1 MLWLPRLLHVDVQSN
16 HNANKP
22 AQRNLFIMKV
32 IIRLLAA
39 TAVGFAIAQ
48 CSAADGPPR
57 GEMLCDHVVVLDGEG
72 KLLPWTSFDSV
83 IVRSMNY
90 IKSCP
95 TVPTKFGDDPWYLV
109 TSKLTADAK
118 FKRNQNCQG
127 SHAYWGVETL
137 IRYYAYSGD
146 EDAIRPVRLILER
159 IMNYHTPSD
168 WNWPNVPRTQDNSP
182 DGEYTDEVGE
192 PDKMA
197 LVGVAYLRFY
207 KLTGDE
213 KYLVAARAIAK
224 SVALRVTTGDATNSP
239 LPFRVN
245 MKTGRIMDAY
255 TSHMIAPVLFFHE
268 MIQMDMREAGLYQS
282 KRDLIWNWIVEFP
295 IANHEWSGYYEDV
308 KGSMANKN
316 QQNPMET
323 ARFILRN
330 PALDPDASSHVER
343 LLDWVKHRFGQTK
356 RFGATSI
363 REQDGCFFEMSSHTA
378 RYASI
383 VARKFGVSQ
392 DPKDREEARASFA
405 LATYS
410 SYSKYS
416 RGENSVNYTGIGYAN
431 PWFTDSYFDYLSHL
445 LDGMAELPEMA
456 PVDSDHIIG
465 STSVINKVK
474 YQPGR
479 IEYTAYESPGTEILR
494 LSFIPRAVTVEGK
507 PLPATGWTYGA
518 YRGVPG
524 VLRISREKG
533 GRNVTISRE

>member
-1 MLWLPRLLHVDVQSN
+1 M
-16 HNANKP
+16 
-22 AQRNLFIMKV
+22 
-32 IIRLLAA
+32 IRLAA
-39 TAVGFAIAQ
+39 AIIVGFVVAP

-57 GEMLCDHVVVLDGEG
+57 GEMLCDHAVVLDGDG

-90 IKSCP
+90 IRSCP
-95 TVPTKFGDDPWYLV
+95 TVPTKFGADPWYLV
-109 TSKLTADAK
+109 TSKMTADAK

-137 IRYYAYSGD
+137 VRYYAYSGD
-146 EDAIRPVRLILER
+146 EDALRPIRLILDR
-159 IMNYHTPSD
+159 VLDYHTPSD
-168 WNWPNVPRTQDNSP
+168 WNWSNVPRTQDNSP

-197 LVGVAYLRFY
+197 MVGVADLKFF
-207 KLTGDE
+207 KLTGDK
-213 KYLVAARAIAK
+213 KYLDAARAIAK
-224 SVALRVTTGDATNSP
+224 VIARRVTAGDATNSP

-245 MKTGRIMDAY
+245 MKTGQILDPY
-255 TSHMIAPVLFFHE
+255 TSHMIAPVLLFQE
-268 MIQMDMREAGLYQS
+268 MIPLDAAESGLYRS
-282 KRDLIWNWIVEFP
+282 KRDLIWQWIVEFP
-295 IANHEWSGYYEDV
+295 LKNHEWSGYYEDV
-308 KGSMANKN
+308 KSSKDNKN

-330 PALDPDASSHVER
+330 PALDPGAANHVQP

-363 REQDGCFFEMSSHTA
+363 REQDVCFLEMSSHTA

-383 VARKFGVSQ
+383 MARKFGVTRS
-392 DPKDREEARASFA
+392 PEDREAARASFA

-416 RGENSVNYTGIGYAN
+416 HGKISVNYTGIGYPN
-431 PWFTDSYFDYLSHL
+431 PWFTDSYFDYLAHL
-445 LDGMAELPEMA
+445 LEGMAELPEMA
-456 PVDSDHIIG
+456 PADSDHIIG

-479 IEYTAYESPGTEILR
+479 IEYTAHESAGTEILR
-494 LSFIPRAVTVEGK
+494 LSFIPRAVTLEGK
-507 PLPATGWTYGA
+507 PLLAPDWTYGD

-524 VLRISREKG
+524 VLRISREGG
-533 GRNVTISRE
+533 GRHVTISRE